1 MPWLAKRAETWHDR
15 WLAARPTAPP
25 VVRTRNSYMGRELL
39 TRVFLTLWG
48 ALLLGS
54 CAAIRFGEPTREEV
68 LQRIFPSAV
77 QVVVEQ
83 REGRRIKS
91 GSGVAIAARRTA
103 EGPACFVLTSGHT
116 CSGLAGKTE
125 IYAVFG
131 RHLGTGR
138 KVNELLVAARNDAI
152 DLALLRAETDD
163 CSPAAPAAAPALGAP
178 IWVVGFP
185 LGRHIM
191 LSSGVV
197 GQVII
202 GEPGGDSAGRLIV
215 DAPVTYG
222 VSGGGVYDARTAGL
236 LGLVEGFSTAR
247 LTAQGSSPGLYVDV
261 PVPGQTFVTPLSDVR
276 QFLADIERADLLPR

>member
-1 MPWLAKRAETWHDR
+1 MVSAPSTPRAI
-15 WLAARPTAPP
+15 
-25 VVRTRNSYMGRELL
+25 VRARNSYMRRELL
-39 TRVFLTLWG
+39 TRVFLLG
-48 ALLLGS
+48 SALLLGS
-54 CAAIRFGEPTREEV
+54 CTTTRFGEPTREEV
-68 LQRIFPSAV
+68 LQKILPSAV

-91 GSGVAIAARRTA
+91 GSGVAIATRRTT
-103 EGPACFVLTSGHT
+103 EGPACFVLTAGHT
-116 CSGLAGKTE
+116 FAGLAGKTE

-138 KVNELLVAARNDAI
+138 KVKALLVAARNDAI

-222 VSGGGVYDARTAGL
+222 VSGGGV
-236 LGLVEGFSTAR
+236 
-247 LTAQGSSPGLYVDV
+247 
-261 PVPGQTFVTPLSDVR
+261 
-276 QFLADIERADLLPR
+276 